1 MKKKICLIGG
11 SGILGKYYA
20 EQLSKN
26 HEVHVADIGLKNQQ
40 KTVNLHTYYLNI
52 DNEKK
57 IKNFFHKHKTKPFDI
72 LINNSALTT
81 ELAMKT
87 INSKEKNDIF
97 STEIFDQTLK
107 INLRGIFLCCKY
119 FIKYHHK
126 KNLDQRV
133 INIGTIYALHSPH
146 HQIYEREKFF
156 SSISY
161 SASKAGIIGLT
172 KWLASKYAK
181 EKTNFNVLSPAGVF
195 NNQSRTFIK
204 KYKKLIPKNKMAN
217 ESQIYSAIQFLISK
231 NSDYIVGQNIYVDG
245 GFTSW

>member
-20 EQLSKN
+20 EQLSKK
-26 HEVHVADIGLKNQQ
+26 HEVHVADIGLKNEQ
-40 KTVNLHTYYLNI
+40 KSNNLYTYYLNI

-57 IKNFFHKHKTKPFDI
+57 IKSFFYKNKNKPFDI

-81 ELAMKT
+81 EMAMKT
-87 INSKEKNDIF
+87 IKSKDKKDIF
-97 STEIFDQTLK
+97 STEVFDQTIK

-119 FIKYHHK
+119 FIKHHHK
-126 KNLDQRV
+126 KKIDQRV

-146 HQIYEREKFF
+146 HEIYKNENFF

-161 SASKAGIIGLT
+161 SASKAGLIGLS
-172 KWLASKYAK
+172 KWLATKYAK
-181 EKTNFNVLSPAGVF
+181 EKTNFNIISPAGVF
-195 NNQSRTFIK
+195 NNQTKSFIK
-204 KYKKLIPKNKMAN
+204 KYKKLIPKNKMASQN
-217 ESQIYSAIQFLISK
+217 QIYSAIEFLVSK
-231 NSDYIVGQNIYVDG
+231 NSDYVVGQNIYIDG